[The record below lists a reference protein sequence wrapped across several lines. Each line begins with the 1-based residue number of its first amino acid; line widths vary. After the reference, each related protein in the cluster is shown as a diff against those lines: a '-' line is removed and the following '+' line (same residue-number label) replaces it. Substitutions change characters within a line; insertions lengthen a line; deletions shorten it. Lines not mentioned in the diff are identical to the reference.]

1 MYDARPVAHLETHP
15 IFSIAVSTYLSVVV
29 VVVVVIVVI
38 VVVVA
43 VVVVV
48 VIVVV
53 SALVMFLYT
62 LNSSYSLCTLP
73 ARTPLSYLKMFFI
86 GLRRLP
92 NRRFRYLIASHSMI
106 PDTEALGSEPS
117 EPDTGCHVHIDA

>member
-1 MYDARPVAHLETHP
+1 MQID
-15 IFSIAVSTYLSVVV
+15 INIIVVV
-29 VVVVVIVVI
+29 VIIVVI

-92 NRRFRYLIASHSMI
+92 NRRFRYLIASQSMI
-106 PDTEALGSEPS
+106 PDTEALVRVRAEHRYRSSCTISMHDG
-117 EPDTGCHVHIDA
+117 